1 MAYEP
6 LHHKY
11 RPQRF
16 DQLVGQEAIAA
27 TLSNALRR
35 DRIAP
40 AYLFTGPR
48 GTGKTSS
55 ARILARSLNCL
66 SSEGP
71 TPEPCGKCE
80 LCRSISAGA
89 ALDVIEIDAAS
100 NTGVD
105 NIRDLIE
112 RSRFAPVQAR
122 WKVYVVDEC
131 HMLSTAAFNALLK
144 TLEEPPPHVVFVLA
158 TTDPQ
163 RVLPTILSRCQR
175 FDFRRIPMGALE
187 GHLSWIAGEEN
198 IEISA
203 AALHLVAQLAQ
214 GGLRDAESLL
224 DQLSLLPPPV
234 EPEAVWELLGAVPEQ
249 ELLQLAQA
257 LVAADPLALLQ
268 GCRELLDRG
277 REPSSVLQGL
287 AGLLRDLCLALV
299 APNQLELTGFSPAS
313 RDALPPLA
321 QGLGREK
328 LLRWQQQLRGSEGQ
342 LRQSAQP
349 RLWLEVLLLG
359 LLAEPVQAVQNANP
373 SITKVSPGTSTSP
386 AVAVPRAEP
395 NPGIVANTRA
405 AANPGLVPNARAAAN
420 PGVIA
425 NDAANPPAR
434 SRSDPPQTTNSI
446 STIGPTSS
454 AGPAPSPPPAA
465 GADAGANLAELWQQ
479 ILASLELPSTRML
492 LSQQGELVRLD
503 GQRAVVRVA
512 PNWVAMVQSRLP
524 LLEQAAERALGQHR
538 QVVLETG
545 TATIHQADAKQP
557 PAAAKPNPATTIA
570 PTTTSPQSSSQTA
583 AAPPSPAGTLATPMA
598 ASPTPAPAPAAPQ
611 PGTMLTAPPAAS
623 TETSN
628 PTNTTPASIGQL
640 IPHQTSNGLQVQ
652 AQRLAEFFNGEVIS
666 AEDEEQTD
674 MN

>member
-71 TPEPCGKCE
+71 TPEPCGQCE

-249 ELLQLAQA
+249 ELLQLAQS

-359 LLAEPVQAVQNANP
+359 LLAEPVQAVQTANP
-373 SITKVSPGTSTSP
+373 PRATISPGASTAP
-386 AVAVPRAEP
+386 GVAMPRAEP
-395 NPGIVANTRA
+395 NPGIVAN
-405 AANPGLVPNARAAAN
+405 ARAAAN
-420 PGVIA
+420 PEVIA
-425 NDAANPPAR
+425 NEAVNPAAR
-434 SRSDPPQTTNSI
+434 SRLEPPQTAGSI

-454 AGPAPSPPPAA
+454 ASPAA
-465 GADAGANLAELWQQ
+465 TGGAGTNLAELWQQ

-545 TATIHQADAKQP
+545 TATIHQAEAKQP
-557 PAAAKPNPATTIA
+557 EAAAKPNPATTIA
-570 PTTTSPQSSSQTA
+570 PTTASPQSSSQTA
-583 AAPPSPAGTLATPMA
+583 AAPPIPAGTLATPMA

-628 PTNTTPASIGQL
+628 PANTTPASIGQL
-640 IPHQTSNGLQVQ
+640 IPRQSSNGLQVQ

-666 AEDEEQTD
+666 AEDDEQTD